1 MSRIDIMALGGLN
14 ENGKNIYTIT
24 VDDNVL
30 IFDCG
35 IKYAPDKMYGVDYII
50 PDFSYLVEIKGKI
63 LGVFITHPHNE
74 NMGALIDLIKRYLIL
89 KFIVLNILIILFN
102 WI

>member
-14 ENGKNIYTIT
+14 ENGKNLYTIT

-35 IKYAPDKMYGVDYII
+35 IKYARRLYN
-50 PDFSYLVEIKGKI
+50 S
-63 LGVFITHPHNE
+63 
-74 NMGALIDLIKRYLIL
+74 
-89 KFIVLNILIILFN
+89 
-102 WI
+102 

>member
-50 PDFSYLVEIKGKI
+50 PDFSNDKSNDADNKKTNIKYKVLVLKDK
-63 LGVFITHPHNE
+63 E
-74 NMGALIDLIKRYLIL
+74 NQLMWK
-89 KFIVLNILIILFN
+89 
-102 WI
+102 